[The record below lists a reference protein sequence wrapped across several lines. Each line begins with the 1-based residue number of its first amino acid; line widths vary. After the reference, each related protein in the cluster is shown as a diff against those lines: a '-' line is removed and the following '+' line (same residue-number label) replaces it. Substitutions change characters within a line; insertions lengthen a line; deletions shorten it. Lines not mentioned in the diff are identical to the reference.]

1 VIISMAQ
8 LNPVVGDL
16 VGNIEKVKHTV
27 AECHLRGSDLVVFP
41 ELFLVG
47 YPPKDLLE
55 KAWFIDKC
63 QEAMEILKKVSAQYP
78 QTGFIVGAPLL
89 TEEPFGKGLYNGAV
103 LFFRGEIISR
113 HYKSLLPTYDVF
125 DESRYFNPAPLVE
138 TVSFKGET
146 LGISIC
152 EDAWNEPELWKNKNV
167 YSQDPIAELAH
178 LKATLL
184 INIAASP
191 FHIGKE
197 TVRYTLV
204 RGHAQ
209 KHKLPFVYVNQV
221 GGNDELIFDGGS
233 LAVDKEGVPLT
244 VCPSFQEHIETFETT
259 QSGKAGLF
267 IPQDKVASVSRALVL
282 GIKDYMDK
290 CGFKSAIIGLSGGID
305 SALTCCLAT
314 EAVGKEHVLGIT
326 MPSPYSSQGSIEDSL
341 KLANHLGID
350 CKVIPISHIYESYL
364 STLAKPFAG
373 TEPNEAEEN
382 IQARIRGNILMAFS
396 NKYGSLVLST
406 GNKSE
411 MSVGYCT
418 LYGDM
423 SGGLSV
429 LADVPKSMV
438 YQIARHVNRDGEIIP
453 WSTIT
458 KPPSAELKPNQ
469 IDQDTLPPYDV
480 LDEILQYYIEEGYSE
495 DELLSLNKFPADTV
509 KWVIKSV
516 IKNEYKRTQAAPGL
530 KVTPKAFGTGRRM
543 PIAAKHR
550 YP

>member
-1 VIISMAQ
+1 MIISMAQ

-16 VGNIEKVKHTV
+16 VGNMEKVKHTV
-27 AECHLRGSDLVVFP
+27 AQCYLSGSDLVVFP

-55 KAWFIDKC
+55 KPWFVDKC
-63 QEAMEILKKVSAQYP
+63 REAIEDLQKVSAKYP
-78 QTGFIVGAPLL
+78 QTAFIVGAPLL
-89 TEEPFGKGLYNGAV
+89 TEELWGKGLYNGAV
-103 LFFRGEIISR
+103 LFFQGQVLSR

-152 EDAWNEPELWKNKNV
+152 EDAWNEPELWKNRHV
-167 YSQDPIAELAH
+167 YSQDPIADLAYQ
-178 LKATLL
+178 KATLL

-191 FHIGKE
+191 FHVGKDI
-197 TVRYTLV
+197 VRYNLV
-204 RGHAQ
+204 RHHAQ

-221 GGNDELIFDGGS
+221 GANDELIFDGGS

-244 VCPSFQEHIETFETT
+244 VCPTFIEHVATFETSQT
-259 QSGKAGLF
+259 GEAGLF
-267 IPQDKVASVSRALVL
+267 IPQDKVASVYQALVL
-282 GIKDYMDK
+282 GIRDYMHK
-290 CGFKSAIIGLSGGID
+290 CGFKNAIVGLSGGID

-314 EAVGKEHVLGIT
+314 DAVGKDHVLGIT
-326 MPSPYSSQGSIEDSL
+326 MPSPYSSRGSIEDSQR
-341 KLANHLGID
+341 LAANLGID
-350 CKVIPISHIYESYL
+350 CKVIPISDIYDSYL

-373 TEPNEAEEN
+373 AEPNEAEEN
-382 IQARIRGNILMAFS
+382 IQARVRGNILMAFS

-438 YQIARHVNRDGEIIP
+438 YQIAHHVNRDREIIP
-453 WSTIT
+453 WSTIE

-495 DELLSLNKFPADTV
+495 DELLSLHKFPADTV
-509 KWVIKSV
+509 KWVIKAV
-516 IKNEYKRTQAAPGL
+516 IKNEYKRNQAAPGL
-530 KVTPKAFGTGRRM
+530 KVTPKAFGSGRRM

>member
-1 VIISMAQ
+1 MIISMAQ

-16 VGNIEKVKHTV
+16 VGNMEKVKQTV
-27 AECHLRGSDLVVFP
+27 AQCYLSGSDLVVFP

-55 KAWFIDKC
+55 KPWFVDKC
-63 QEAMEILKKVSAQYP
+63 QQAIEDLQKVSAQYP
-78 QTGFIVGAPLL
+78 QTGFIVGAPLV
-89 TEEPFGKGLYNGAV
+89 TEEPWGKGLYNGAV
-103 LFFRGEIISR
+103 LFFQGQVLSR

-138 TVSFKGET
+138 TVRFKGET

-152 EDAWNEPELWKNKNV
+152 EDAWNEPELWKNRNV
-167 YSQDPIAELAH
+167 YSQDPIAELAYQ
-178 LKATLL
+178 KATLL
-184 INIAASP
+184 VNIAASP
-191 FHIGKE
+191 FHVGKDI
-197 TVRYTLV
+197 VRYNLV
-204 RGHAQ
+204 RCHAQ

-221 GGNDELIFDGGS
+221 GANDELIFDGGS
-233 LAVDKEGVPLT
+233 LAVDKEGAPLV
-244 VCPSFQEHIETFETT
+244 VCPSFLEHVETFETS
-259 QSGKAGLF
+259 QAGKAGLF
-267 IPQDKVASVSRALVL
+267 NPQDKVASVYQALVL
-282 GIKDYMDK
+282 GIRDYMHK
-290 CGFKSAIIGLSGGID
+290 CGFKNAIVGLSGGID

-314 EAVGKEHVLGIT
+314 EAVGKDHVLGIT
-326 MPSPYSSQGSIEDSL
+326 MPSPYSSQGSIEDSQR
-341 KLANHLGID
+341 LADHLGIG
-350 CKVIPISHIYESYL
+350 CKVIPISDIYESYL
-364 STLAKPFAG
+364 STLSKPFAG
-373 TEPNEAEEN
+373 TEANEAEEN
-382 IQARIRGNILMAFS
+382 IQARVRGNILMAFS
-396 NKYGSLVLST
+396 NKFGSLVLST

-438 YQIARHVNRDGEIIP
+438 YQIAHHVNRDREIIP
-453 WSTIT
+453 WSTIE

-495 DELLSLNKFPADTV
+495 EELLSLHKFPADMV
-509 KWVIKSV
+509 KWVIKAV
-516 IKNEYKRTQAAPGL
+516 IRNEYKRNQAAPGL
-530 KVTPKAFGTGRRM
+530 KVTPKAFGSGRRM